1 MDLEVLGDYNNLKN
15 SYFNKVTDK
24 NNRINFNKALK
35 FVETLSRINL
45 FNMDEVRL
53 KSFSTLTDNK

>member
-1 MDLEVLGDYNNLKN
+1 MDLEVREGYNSLKN

-35 FVETLSRINL
+35 FVETLCRINL

-53 KSFSTLTDNK
+53 KSVATLRANK